1 MTKRFESKVAVVTG
15 AGDGIGKGVV
25 RRLAAEGATILATDV
40 NDETGN
46 ATTRELIEEFGAKA
60 EYLHTDVGN
69 QDQVE
74 AMIARAIDRFGAVD
88 ILVNNAWG
96 GGRGLQRVEN
106 YTNADINHA
115 ISIGYMGPFWAMK
128 AAFPSMKAKHFG
140 RIINVCSLNGVN
152 AHMGTVGYNSAK
164 EGLRALSRTAAREWA
179 GYGITCNIICPGAA
193 TAAYR
198 TFRAMA
204 PEMADAM
211 AAANPMGRMGDPE
224 TDIAPAVAFLA
235 SEDSR
240 YMTGNTLYLDGGGH
254 INGVAWVPDLPA
266 D

>member
-106 YTNADINHA
+106 YTNAEYQPCHQHRLHGALLGDE
-115 ISIGYMGPFWAMK
+115 GG
-128 AAFPSMKAKHFG
+128 FPKHE
-140 RIINVCSLNGVN
+140 S
-152 AHMGTVGYNSAK
+152 K
-164 EGLRALSRTAAREWA
+164 
-179 GYGITCNIICPGAA
+179 
-193 TAAYR
+193 
-198 TFRAMA
+198 TFR
-204 PEMADAM
+204 PHHQCL
-211 AAANPMGRMGDPE
+211 
-224 TDIAPAVAFLA
+224 LA
-235 SEDSR
+235 ER
-240 YMTGNTLYLDGGGH
+240 RQRTYGNRWL
-254 INGVAWVPDLPA
+254 
-266 D
+266 